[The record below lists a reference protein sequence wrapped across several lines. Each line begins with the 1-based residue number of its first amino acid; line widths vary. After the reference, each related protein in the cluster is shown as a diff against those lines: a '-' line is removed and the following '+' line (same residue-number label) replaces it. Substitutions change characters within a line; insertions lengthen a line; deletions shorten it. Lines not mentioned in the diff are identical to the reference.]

1 MKRMMVISVLL
12 LLSFFVHGQKERK
25 YIREGNK
32 AFEKEHFQNAEV
44 AYSKA
49 LKEPTLQHDASFNIG
64 DALYKQEKYP
74 EALEQFS
81 SLEDIAKTPEQK
93 ASIYHNMGN
102 SLLKQKKYKES
113 IEAYKQALRAVPT
126 DLDTK
131 YNLTYAQKMLK
142 DEQDK
147 NQQNKQNKNKDQ
159 DKQKDQK
166 DQKDQNNQDNQQNKQ
181 NQQDQQNKQDKKED
195 SQQQQQQQQQQQLS
209 KEDAERLL
217 KAIANDEKKI
227 QEKVK
232 EKQAK
237 AKHKKTTKEW

>member
-1 MKRMMVISVLL
+1 MKRITIISLL
-12 LLSFFVHGQKERK
+12 LLISFFVHGQKERK

-32 AFEKEHFQNAEV
+32 AFEKENFQNAEV

-74 EALEQFS
+74 EALNQFS
-81 SLEDIAKTPEQK
+81 SLEDIAKKPEQK
-93 ASIYHNMGN
+93 ANVYHNMGN
-102 SLLKQKKYKES
+102 TLLKQKKYKES
-113 IEAYKQALRAVPT
+113 IEAYKQALRIVPS
-126 DLDTK
+126 DMDTK
-131 YNLTYAQKMLK
+131 YNLAYAQKMLEN
-142 DEQDK
+142 EQ
-147 NQQNKQNKNKDQ
+147 NQE
-159 DKQKDQK
+159 
-166 DQKDQNNQDNQQNKQ
+166 NKQ
-181 NQQDQQNKQDKKED
+181 NQNKDQEQQKNEKNEKNQENQQDKKDQQNKKPNQDKKD
-195 SQQQQQQQQQQQLS
+195 NQQQQPQQQQLS